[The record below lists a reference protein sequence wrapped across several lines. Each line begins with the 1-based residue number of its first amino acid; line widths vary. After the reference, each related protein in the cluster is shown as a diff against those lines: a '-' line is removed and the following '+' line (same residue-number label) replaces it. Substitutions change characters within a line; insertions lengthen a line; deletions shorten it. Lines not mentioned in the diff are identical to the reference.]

1 MSAENLQALR
11 PSVAMAAALA
21 PGIFLSAAVALSA
34 NFKAAG
40 TVSYQDGPS
49 SDDGELV
56 AAGGLYYYPSSASEI
71 GAELLYSDP
80 QDGDSEF
87 GAHLRFETHFN

>member
-1 MSAENLQALR
+1 MRARSGPLTA
-11 PSVAMAAALA
+11 V
-21 PGIFLSAAVALSA
+21 VALSMA
-34 NFKAAG
+34 TALLLIAAPSQAAG
-40 TVSYQDGPS
+40 NTLTVNVGTVVRPVTH
-49 SDDGELV
+49 V